1 MQGTGGEVPQGTPGY
16 RMGRLDCLGSILTFY
31 KQIFFADRQYVTPN
45 FDTMQAGR
53 RIFRNFILRGSWLR
67 RAHHDTKAGR
77 RIFYRTKL
85 SHLATSQDWLGRG
98 RARIFQE
105 AAAREKKK
113 LDVRGVGQPGF
124 FA

>member
-1 MQGTGGEVPQGTPGY
+1 
-16 RMGRLDCLGSILTFY
+16 MGRLDCLGSILTFY
-31 KQIFFADRQYVTPN
+31 RQIFFADRQYVTPN

-77 RIFYRTKL
+77 RIFCRTKL

-98 RARIFQE
+98 RARIFQK